1 MNCYNCGT
9 IIDNLNTCPVCG
21 RDQSIY
27 KKILRQ
33 ADVYYNDGLMKARV
47 RDLSGAMRDLRMCL
61 KCNKYHTDARNLLGL
76 VYYEVGEAV
85 KALAEWV
92 ISKNLQPENNRVDV
106 YLDELQNTPG
116 LLDGVSLSIKKYN
129 QALEYCRQGNR
140 DLARIQ
146 LRRVLGQN
154 PKMVAAH
161 QLLALLCIQDGEYE
175 EARKALSAANK
186 VDALNA
192 VTLRYMLEVKEGLKA
207 KDSKKKKK
215 RKNDDIIQ
223 FTDGN
228 DKIMMPN
235 NGNKFVDWLDNSRN
249 SIINIVIGLVVG
261 LLICFVLVVPTVKQK
276 AQTDAA
282 NALVDANEE
291 VAGTSSS
298 ISSLRNQV
306 KSLQEELSK
315 YTGKGD
321 VVTSYDKLIEAYNA
335 YKAND
340 ITKATDALA
349 VVNPDILETNGKAIY
364 TEVSKVV
371 NEKVLRESYNKGYT
385 AYKQQKYDEAI
396 KEFTTCVNIDP
407 TYQNGNLLYYLAD
420 SYAKMNDVTN
430 AIKYHQQLVATMPNS
445 KWVKNSKEYLTS
457 VNAQIPDPIVNTT
470 TTNNTNR
477 NRSNINTDANAG
489 QTGGEQPE
497 GQPAEQGNE
506 GEAPQ

>member
-1 MNCYNCGT
+1 MNCYKCGT
-9 IIDNLNTCPVCG
+9 ITDNLDICPVCG
-21 RDQSIY
+21 ADQHIY
-27 KKILRQ
+27 RRILKQ

-47 RDLSGAMRDLRMCL
+47 RDLSGASRDLKMCL

-85 KALAEWV
+85 SALAQWV

-106 YLDELQNTPG
+106 YLDELQNTAG
-116 LLDGVSLSIKKYN
+116 LLDSVSLSIKKYN
-129 QALEYCRQGNR
+129 QALDYCKQGNR

-175 EARKALSAANK
+175 EARKSLSAANK
-186 VDALNA
+186 VDSLNA
-192 VTLRYMLEVKEGLKA
+192 VTLRYMIEVKEGLKA
-207 KDSKKKKK
+207 QDKNKKKKK
-215 RKNDDIIQ
+215 KKDDIIS

-228 DKIMMPN
+228 ETIMMPN
-235 NGNKFVDWLDNSRN
+235 NGNKFTGWLDSSRN
-249 SIINIVIGLVVG
+249 SIINILIGLVVG

-306 KSLQEELSK
+306 KSLQEELAK

-335 YKAND
+335 YKSND
-340 ITKATDALA
+340 ITKATECMS
-349 VVNPDILETNGKAIY
+349 VVNPDLLDVNGKAIY
-364 TEVSKVV
+364 NEVNKVV
-371 NEKVLRESYNKGYT
+371 NEKVLRESYNAGYT
-385 AYKQQKYDEAI
+385 AYRQGNYEQAVN
-396 KEFTTCVNIDP
+396 EFLKGVAIDP
-407 TYQNGNLLYYLAD
+407 TYQNSNLLYYLAD
-420 SYAKMNDVTN
+420 SYAKLNDIAN
-430 AIKYHQQLVATMPNS
+430 ATKYHQQLVSTIPNS
-445 KWVKNSKEYLTS
+445 KWVNKSKEYLTS
-457 VNAQIPDPIVNTT
+457 VNAAIPEPAVNATTTTT
-470 TTNNTNR
+470 TTNTYRNNNAATTN
-477 NRSNINTDANAG
+477 
-489 QTGGEQPE
+489 EQPAAE
-497 GQPAEQGNE
+497 EAPAEQAAEAAPVE
-506 GEAPQ
+506 GQ